1 MIHISQKI
9 KSSSVVILLATLFF
23 SCTNDIKKVRDY
35 LADKNLPIGVSEK
48 IYTVYMD
55 SGRVTTKLI
64 SPLFLDF
71 SNREEHPYTEFP
83 QGIKIIKIDKE
94 TDSTTISGNYAIN
107 YTKTNISEIKGNVIV
122 HNHASNY
129 ILRTEQLYWDQNEH
143 YFISEKKFIFM
154 TPHDT
159 LYGTAFE
166 SNEDLSRW
174 SATDNRGTFNVVE

>member
-9 KSSSVVILLATLFF
+9 KSSSVVILLTTLLF

-35 LADKNLPIGVSEK
+35 LADKNLPIGVSEN
-48 IYTVYMD
+48 IYTIYKD
-55 SGRVTTKLI
+55 SGRVTTKLK

-71 SNREEHPYTEFP
+71 SNREDHPYSEFP
-83 QGIKIIKIDKE
+83 QGIEITKITND

-143 YFISEKKFIFM
+143 YFISERKFTFM
-154 TPHDT
+154 TPNDT

-166 SNEDLSRW
+166 SSEDLSRW
-174 SATDNRGTFNVVE
+174 NATDNRGTINVNE